1 MCVSRAS
8 SAKFI
13 FVVYAIS
20 LAVVL
25 AALSL
30 TAWAQEAA
38 QVATAGSR
46 PLITAAVDE
55 TQLTTLKG
63 NTHPLARPQFD
74 LGTAPASLPMERM
87 LLVLKRSPEQEFA
100 LRKLLDDQ
108 QDKHSP
114 NYHKWTTPEQYG
126 RQFGPSDADMQT
138 ITAWLQSHGFQ
149 VGSTKGRTVL
159 EFSGSASHVQEA
171 FHTSI
176 HKYIVNGEQHWA
188 NASDPQIPTALTPA
202 VAGVLTLH
210 NFLKKPHVHWSTQ
223 RISGKIIPGKKP
235 EMTFSDGTHG
245 LGPYDY
251 ATIYNSPAFN
261 GSFSGVAVIGI
272 VGRSNLYQGGSDVQ
286 DFRGDIFNLCC
297 GSSQV
302 VLNGPDPGDLG
313 GGEEAEATLDTTWA
327 GAVAPGAMVNL
338 VVSASTDTTDGVDL
352 SEVYI
357 IENNQYP
364 IMSESFGSCEANM
377 SSTQAAGISAL
388 AEQAAAQGITYLVSS
403 GDDGAEG
410 CDNQDVET
418 VADGPISV
426 SGLASTA
433 FNVAVGGTVFNENGK
448 TTYWT
453 SSNTSTF
460 ESAVSYIPEDVWN
473 DSCPQSTCGSNA
485 NIWAASGGA
494 STLVSKPSWQSTSVT
509 GVPND
514 GARDV
519 PDVSLS
525 AASHDPYLVCLE
537 GSCIP
542 NGQGEFYIYFVW
554 GTSASA
560 PSFAGVMA
568 LVEQQNG
575 GRQGQANY
583 VLYRLAQTENATL
596 SQCNGSSSSVLPAST
611 CIFNDVTVGNNAVPG
626 EANYGLSTADYQ
638 TATGYDRATGLGSV
652 NITNLINQ
660 WSSVTFN
667 PTTTDLTITG
677 QAQNITHGTPVT
689 INIAVTTNS
698 GTGVPTGDVS
708 VANDVGPVDNF
719 PVGTFTLSN
728 GTASGSVYDLP
739 GGTYTIYARYAGDS
753 TYAPSQGNGPSVTVL
768 PENSNTTVT
777 ASTFDSGGNFVP
789 LSASA
794 TIPYGDM
801 VYLHATVAAASGNG
815 TPTGTITF
823 NDNTAIPGNPYVL
836 SSDGSTVTP
845 NGVFNLPGGAH
856 SISASYSSDYSFKAS
871 TSPALAFTITP
882 AQTAVSV
889 TPSASSIAT
898 GGSVTLTA
906 NLTLGTAALPSFGNA
921 PTGTVSF
928 YSNGTLV
935 GTPQAVTGTAG
946 SGNLFSGAYTLATAA
961 AALTTTA
968 LPNGQDNITAIY
980 NGDSNYAVSPSS
992 AAVVVGVGGTP
1003 DFALPSTGLGTVTV
1017 TSPGGNG
1024 TVNLSLTPVA
1034 GFSGTVTFTCVSSS
1048 LPSETLCTQGTIAS
1062 GQTTGSMTVTTTA
1075 PHAMMQGNHREYYLA
1090 LWGGIP
1096 LVGVF
1101 VIGIPR
1107 KRRAMFLAA
1116 LVVLGLLLL
1125 IPACGGGGG
1134 SGGNH
1139 DPGTPMGTST
1149 VSVTATSGTLSHNTT
1164 FQLVVQ

>member
-1 MCVSRAS
+1 MRVSQVS
-8 SAKFI
+8 SAKSTS
-13 FVVYAIS
+13 VVRAIS
-20 LAVVL
+20 LAIFV
-25 AALSL
+25 AALTL
-30 TAWAQEAA
+30 TARAQESA
-38 QVATAGSR
+38 QVAATGMR
-46 PLITAAVDE
+46 PLMTEAVDE

-108 QDKHSP
+108 QDKHST
-114 NYHKWTTPEQYG
+114 NYHRWMTPEQYG

-159 EFSGSASHVQEA
+159 EFSGSASQVQEA
-171 FHTSI
+171 FHTTV

-188 NASDPQIPTALTPA
+188 NANDPSIPTALTPA

-210 NFLKKPHVHWSTQ
+210 NFLKKSHVHWSTQ
-223 RISGKIIPGKKP
+223 RISGKIGPGKKP
-235 EMTFSDGTHG
+235 EMNFSDGTHG

-251 ATIYNSPAFN
+251 ATIYNSPAFS
-261 GSFSGVAVIGI
+261 GSISGTVPIGI
-272 VGRSNLYQGGSDVQ
+272 VGRSNLYQGVSDVE
-286 DFRGDIFNLCC
+286 DFRSTIFNLCC
-297 GSSQV
+297 GGPQV
-302 VLNGPDPGDLG
+302 ILNGPDPGDLG

-327 GAVAPGAMVNL
+327 GAVAPGAGVSL
-338 VVSASTDTTDGVDL
+338 IVSASTDTTDGVDL

-364 IMSESFGSCEANM
+364 IMSESFGSCEADM
-377 SSTQAAGISAL
+377 SSTEAAGISAL
-388 AEQAAAQGITYLVSS
+388 AEQAAAQGITYFVSS

-410 CDNQDVET
+410 CDDQDTET
-418 VADGPISV
+418 VASGPISV

-448 TTYWT
+448 TTYWS

-473 DSCPQSTCGSNA
+473 DSCPQSTCGSSA
-485 NIWAASGGA
+485 NIWAASGGV

-525 AASHDPYLVCLE
+525 AASHDPYLLCLE
-537 GSCIP
+537 GSCVP
-542 NGQGEFYIYFVW
+542 DGQGQFYIYFVW

-575 GRQGQANY
+575 ERQGLANY
-583 VLYRLAQTENATL
+583 VLYRLAQTENGTL
-596 SQCNGSSSSVLPAST
+596 SQCNGSSSSALPAST
-611 CIFNDVTVGNNAVPG
+611 CIFNDVTVGSNAVPG
-626 EANYGLSTADYQ
+626 EVNYGLSTADYQ
-638 TATGYDRATGLGSV
+638 TGTGYDRATGLGSV
-652 NITNLINQ
+652 NITNLISQ
-660 WSSVTFN
+660 WNSVTFN
-667 PTTTDLTITG
+667 PTSTTLTATG
-677 QAQNITHGTPVT
+677 QTQNITHGSPVT
-689 INIAVTTNS
+689 VNIAVTPNS

-728 GTASGSVYDLP
+728 GTATGTVSDLP
-739 GGTYTIYARYAGDS
+739 GGTYTIYARYAGDA
-753 TYAPSQGNGPSVTVL
+753 TYAPSLGNGPSVTVL
-768 PENSNTTVT
+768 PEKSTTTLT
-777 ASTFDSGGNFVP
+777 ASTFDANGNFAP
-789 LSASA
+789 LGAGG

-801 VYLHATVAAASGNG
+801 VYLHAMVTGASGQG
-815 TPTGTITF
+815 TPTGNIVF
-823 NDNTAIPGNPYVL
+823 NDNPAIPNSYPL

-845 NGVFNLPGGAH
+845 DGLFSLPVGAH
-856 SISASYSSDYSFKAS
+856 SITASYSSDYSFKAS
-871 TSPALAFTITP
+871 TSSALAFSIVPT
-882 AQTAVSV
+882 QTTVVV
-889 TPSASSIAT
+889 TPSASSVAS
-898 GGSVTLTA
+898 GGSITLTA

-946 SGNLFSGAYTLATAA
+946 SGNLLSGAYTLTTGA
-961 AALTTTA
+961 AALITTA
-968 LPNGQDNITAIY
+968 LPNGQDSITAVY
-980 NGDSNYAVSPSS
+980 SGDSNYAVSPSS
-992 AAVVVGVGGTP
+992 AAAVVSVGGTP
-1003 DFALPSTGLGTVTV
+1003 DFTLPSGGLGTVTV

-1024 TVNLSLTPVA
+1024 TVSLSLTPVA
-1034 GFSGTVTFTCVSSS
+1034 GFSGAVTFTCVSAN
-1048 LPSETLCTQGTIAS
+1048 LPSETTCTQGTIAS
-1062 GQTTGSMTVTTTA
+1062 GQTTGSMTVMTTA
-1075 PHAMMQGNHREYYLA
+1075 PHAMMQGTHREYYLA
-1090 LWGGIP
+1090 LWSGPP
-1096 LVGVF
+1096 LLAFF
-1101 VIGIPR
+1101 VIAVPR
-1107 KRRAMFLAA
+1107 KRRALFLML
-1116 LVVLGLLLL
+1116 LVALGLLLL
-1125 IPACGGGGG
+1125 LPACGGGGG
-1134 SGGNH
+1134 GGGNH
-1139 DPGTPMGTST
+1139 DPGTPIGNYT
-1149 VSVTATSGTLSHNTT
+1149 VSVTASSGTLSHNTT
-1164 FQLVVQ
+1164 FLLVVQ